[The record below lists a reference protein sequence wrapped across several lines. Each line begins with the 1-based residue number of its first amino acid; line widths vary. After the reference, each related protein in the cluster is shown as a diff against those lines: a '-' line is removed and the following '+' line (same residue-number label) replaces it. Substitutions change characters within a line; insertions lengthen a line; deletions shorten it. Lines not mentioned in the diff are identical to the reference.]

1 MLARSLPRPSGLA
14 SRTALLAAAAALA
27 LVAGLIPAQA
37 ASTPGWRITDVLP
50 ASTEIYS
57 TAATSAGNA
66 WGVGMACGDPCEGGT
81 NLLAEHWTGSQ
92 WQTIAP
98 PAGFSTSVGTAV
110 TAASSPSNAW
120 VFANQGTNV
129 ESTIALRWNGN
140 SWTDQSDFPAWSG
153 VTASVVIGK
162 ADAWAFGQIISPQST
177 YVAHYN
183 GTAWSQVAFPGTVTP
198 QDASALSSRNIWAIG
213 QGSSGMAIVHWNGT
227 SWTRSRLPKLSLPT
241 GDRTNGEGIAAITP
255 DNVWADAYLSAG
267 MGIASGIVLLHWN
280 GKAWSRVS
288 VPYPTVQPGAITQDG
303 HGGVWLTA
311 YGAANFKPYL
321 YHDNG
326 GHWQRVAVPAA
337 KSSSTQLSALSWIP
351 GGRSVWAG
359 GESIPDSNPNGI
371 TQGAFLKY
379 GP

>member
-66 WGVGMACGDPCEGGT
+66 WGVGMGCGDPCEGGT
-81 NLLAEHWTGSQ
+81 NLLAEHWTGSH

-198 QDASALSSRNIWAIG
+198 QDAARPSRRATIRIESPGFTGPDRCRFTSAEGPRLLPDSTARPVARSNAETSASTRRRIVVSSALRP
-213 QGSSGMAIVHWNGT
+213 
-227 SWTRSRLPKLSLPT
+227 R
-241 GDRTNGEGIAAITP
+241 
-255 DNVWADAYLSAG
+255 
-267 MGIASGIVLLHWN
+267 
-280 GKAWSRVS
+280 
-288 VPYPTVQPGAITQDG
+288 
-303 HGGVWLTA
+303 
-311 YGAANFKPYL
+311 
-321 YHDNG
+321 
-326 GHWQRVAVPAA
+326 
-337 KSSSTQLSALSWIP
+337 
-351 GGRSVWAG
+351 
-359 GESIPDSNPNGI
+359 
-371 TQGAFLKY
+371 
-379 GP
+379 